1 MIKEYTKEDLIE
13 LVEDYFSINYDL
25 TIEFYVVDGVYTLE
39 FSLPSDYL
47 DGHHMEYECIA
58 KIFEEF
64 NEKDEE
70 LETIL
75 EVCGKG
81 MILEEFPDGWLER
94 IVI

>member
-25 TIEFYVVDGVYTLE
+25 PIDFDIIDGIYTLE
-39 FSLPSDYL
+39 FSSPFDYL
-47 DGHHMEYECIA
+47 SSRHTEYECVA
-58 KIFEEF
+58 KLFEEF
-64 NEKDEE
+64 NEEDEE

-75 EVCGKG
+75 EVSAKG

-94 IVI
+94 III